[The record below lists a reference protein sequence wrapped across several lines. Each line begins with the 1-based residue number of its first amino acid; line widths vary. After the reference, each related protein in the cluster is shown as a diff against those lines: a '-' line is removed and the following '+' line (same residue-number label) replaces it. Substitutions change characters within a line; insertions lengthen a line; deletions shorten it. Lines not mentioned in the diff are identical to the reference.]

1 MSLKYSDIPKFDYS
15 KKIALADEA
24 IRAIIDS
31 QKGRVCGD
39 IRPVLRKTA
48 RINSIQSTIA
58 IEGNSLGFLKVKDL
72 IDCKSVEGPFDEIT
86 EAKNAIEAYRLIGKT
101 DIMSVD
107 CFLKIESI
115 MMWGLVE
122 ENGFRDGKVVIAE
135 GEKII
140 YEPPEAGEVASMI
153 DRLFDWCSS
162 SGYPLH
168 ITSAV
173 MHYYIEAIHPFR
185 DGNGRMGRFWHS
197 AMLRKESKLFRLVS
211 IENAI
216 RNRQQDYYQVLERC
230 QTASDCTEFIE
241 FMLDIVLSSLMTL
254 THIMEP
260 KMAAILMAIGS
271 KTMSSSEIMSK
282 LGLKDRGHFQK
293 EYLRPALDYGF
304 IEMTDPESPRS
315 PTQKYRGIIL

>member
-1 MSLKYSDIPKFDYS
+1 MSLIISEIPKFVFS
-15 KKIALADEA
+15 KKIVSADEA
-24 IRAIIDS
+24 IKAIIGN
-31 QKGRVCGD
+31 QKSRSSGTIGA
-39 IRPVLRKTA
+39 ILRKTA
-48 RINSIQSTIA
+48 RINSIHSTIA
-58 IEGNSLGFLKVKDL
+58 IEGNSIGLLKVKDT
-72 IDCKSVEGPFDEIT
+72 IDGKLVEGPFDEIT
-86 EAKNAIEAYRLIGKT
+86 EAKNAIEAYRLIDKT
-101 DIMSVD
+101 EIMSVE

-135 GEKII
+135 GEKVI
-140 YEPPEAGEVASMI
+140 YEPPDAGEVASMI
-153 DRLFDWCSS
+153 ERLFDWCSS

-216 RNRQQDYYQVLERC
+216 RNRQQEYYQVLERC
-230 QTASDCTEFIE
+230 QAVSDCTEFIE
-241 FMLDIVLSSLMTL
+241 FMLDIVLSSLRTL

-271 KTMSSSEIMSK
+271 KTMSSSEIMSQ
-282 LGLKDRGHFQK
+282 LGLRDRGHFQK

-315 PTQKYRGIIL
+315 PMQRYRRIIL

>member
-1 MSLKYSDIPKFDYS
+1 MSLKYGDIPKFDYS
-15 KKIALADEA
+15 KKIALEDEA
-24 IRAIIDS
+24 IQSILS
-31 QKGRVCGD
+31 KQKDCPYGD
-39 IRPVLRKTA
+39 VRTILRKTA
-48 RINSIQSTIA
+48 RINSIHSTIA
-58 IEGNSLGFLKVKDL
+58 IEGNSIGLLKVKDT
-72 IDCKSVEGPFDEIT
+72 IDGKPVEGPFDEIT
-86 EAKNAIEAYRLIGKT
+86 EAKNAIEAYRLIDKT
-101 DIMSVD
+101 EIMSVE

-135 GEKII
+135 GEKVI
-140 YEPPEAGEVASMI
+140 YEPPDAGEVASMI
-153 DRLFDWCSS
+153 ERLFDWCSS

-216 RNRQQDYYQVLERC
+216 RNRQQEYYQVLERC
-230 QTASDCTEFIE
+230 QAVSDCTEFIE
-241 FMLDIVLSSLMTL
+241 FMLDIVLSSLRTL

-271 KTMSSSEIMSK
+271 KTMSSSEIMSQ
-282 LGLKDRGHFQK
+282 LGLRDRGHFQK

-315 PTQKYRGIIL
+315 PVQRYRRIIL